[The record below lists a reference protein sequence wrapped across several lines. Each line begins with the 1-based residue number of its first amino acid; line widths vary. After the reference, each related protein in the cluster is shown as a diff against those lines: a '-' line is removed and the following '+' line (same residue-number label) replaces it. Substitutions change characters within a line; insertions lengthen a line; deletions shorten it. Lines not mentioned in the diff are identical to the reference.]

1 MLYVKASCGVFIC
14 ILTCIE
20 GGLINGSMCSKWV
33 VEIGLGKNELRDD
46 TVPCLFISLTLSNF
60 S

>member
-1 MLYVKASCGVFIC
+1 MLYVKAPCGVFIC

-46 TVPCLFISLTLSNF
+46 TVPRLLISLT
-60 S
+60 